1 MTSWSSRKE
10 IVGKMCKWAKR
21 ARVALALRRAGA
33 RNRQQRGPG
42 KVTTST
48 NHLAGKPLLYSA
60 LLTMTLT
67 RADASLCRKE
77 RGGHVV

>member
-33 RNRQQRGPG
+33 RNRQQRGARCREKEKNASG
-42 KVTTST
+42 K
-48 NHLAGKPLLYSA
+48 KM
-60 LLTMTLT
+60 LTEEIPRGT
-67 RADASLCRKE
+67 R
-77 RGGHVV
+77 